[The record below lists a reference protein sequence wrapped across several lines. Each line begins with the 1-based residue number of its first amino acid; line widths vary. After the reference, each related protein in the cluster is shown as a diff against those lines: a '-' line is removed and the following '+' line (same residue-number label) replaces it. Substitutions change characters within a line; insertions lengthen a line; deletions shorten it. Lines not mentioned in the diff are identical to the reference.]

1 MILLSTIGV
10 ENLWIE
16 LLPLLRMAIL
26 TGLPRTWAY
35 TTTQEHREISKDM
48 VTWNLLREGFKKTE
62 SGDIIP
68 AFSDVREE

>member
-1 MILLSTIGV
+1 MLSTIGV

-35 TTTQEHREISKDM
+35 TTTQEHEGILKDM
-48 VTWNLLREGFKKTE
+48 VTNNLLG
-62 SGDIIP
+62 
-68 AFSDVREE
+68 AL